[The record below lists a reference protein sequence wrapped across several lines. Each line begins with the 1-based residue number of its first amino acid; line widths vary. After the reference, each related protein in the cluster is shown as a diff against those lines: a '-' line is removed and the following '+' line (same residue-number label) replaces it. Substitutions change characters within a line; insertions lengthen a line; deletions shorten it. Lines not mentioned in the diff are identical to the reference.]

1 MSRLQRFAP
10 FAFLAL
16 CAFADSAGADAST
29 VRASTV
35 RSSPVRTNQDESERS
50 PDAEAQLDPAVRRAI
65 EAEQRLA
72 EITERFELGLLGEC
86 LELGE
91 PAVAEGGLLEGRG
104 EALAIVA
111 RALFAAGREADAQ
124 ALLDEAQPTPATA
137 PWVELEKARLWL
149 ELDELDRA
157 RTALQAPRGSDQP
170 VRHPELAESY
180 LLLSRVYARA
190 GRLDLGAQLARTFLE
205 RAPLSPEAPAAWHL
219 LSRDA
224 AQRGDGQAA
233 GQFLAKSRELKQ
245 WHEVYKARRLQ
256 RRLNPEDPLPWY
268 GIGLAW
274 LQVEQW
280 QRGAAELRAL
290 LTAHPDF
297 GRAWFPLGE
306 ALRNAGDPQGAL
318 EAYGNAIEADATD
331 PKPRLNRGLL
341 HLQLDDVDRARA
353 DLEPLL
359 GTDAADD
366 PTYASLHL
374 ALARAWQRAGE
385 PDELVQS
392 AYAKYRELG
401 GTEAL

>member
-1 MSRLQRFAP
+1 MSLPQPRRSMKTLQRFGLPALL
-10 FAFLAL
+10 AFCL
-16 CAFADSAGADAST
+16 AGASNSAFGLPTLAS
-29 VRASTV
+29 
-35 RSSPVRTNQDESERS
+35 QD
-50 PDAEAQLDPAVRRAI
+50 PPKPAVDPAVQRAI
-65 EAEQRLA
+65 EANQRLA
-72 EITERFELGLLGEC
+72 EITERYELGLLGDC
-86 LELGE
+86 LDLGE
-91 PAVAEGGLLEGRG
+91 ASVAKGGLLEGRG

-124 ALLDEAQPTPATA
+124 ALLNDSEPTEATA
-137 PWVELEKARLWL
+137 AWVALEKARLWL

-157 RTALQAPRGSDQP
+157 RTALQAPRGSEQP
-170 VRHPELAESY
+170 VRHPELADSY
-180 LLLSRVYARA
+180 LLLARVYSRS

-205 RAPLSPEAPAAWHL
+205 RDPLSPESPSAWHL

-224 AQRGDGQAA
+224 AQRGDGQSA

-245 WHEVYKARRLQ
+245 WHEIYKARRLQ
-256 RRLNPEDPLPWY
+256 RRMNPEDPLPWY

-290 LTAHPDF
+290 LAAHPDF

-306 ALRNAGDPQGAL
+306 ALRNAGDSQGAL
-318 EAYGNAIEADATD
+318 AAYGSAIEADGSD

-341 HLQLDDVDRARA
+341 YLQLDDVDRARA

-359 GTDAADD
+359 GTDAAQD
-366 PTYASLHL
+366 PTFASLHL